1 MSEFEVSNWSF
12 GDALVRTL
20 RTLQKGT
27 LNERTLSDENVWF
40 VAKDVAA
47 ALEYRTADDMTR
59 YLDDDEIIKCPVQ
72 TSGGVQ
78 EMIVISE
85 SGLYHAIFQSR
96 KEAAKAFRRWVT
108 SEVLPQIRRTGGYTL
123 SEFVD
128 RVSDASASYGG
139 IAKLLREVSVLHKQ
153 GVMNVQDAKA
163 AAVSVFESA
172 GIPLLSL
179 RERIVE
185 MDSLSFDR
193 NDVNRFIDEML
204 VRSESSTS
212 WRTLYGTFCE
222 WAGYQLDE
230 FGIPEEHGA
239 LTQRMFTARMKKAV
253 GLEGENADVIF
264 MDGKAV
270 RGLKHWSIR
279 AAEEKLPSGCIP
291 EGNIKEIILDES
303 VRS

>member
-20 RTLQKGT
+20 RTLQKGA

-40 VAKDVAA
+40 VAKGVAA

-59 YLDDDEIIKCPVQ
+59 YLDDDEITKCPVQ
-72 TSGGVQ
+72 TQGGMQ

-108 SEVLPQIRRTGGYTL
+108 SEVLPQIRRTGGY
-123 SEFVD
+123 
-128 RVSDASASYGG
+128 R
-139 IAKLLREVSVLHKQ
+139 
-153 GVMNVQDAKA
+153 
-163 AAVSVFESA
+163 
-172 GIPLLSL
+172 
-179 RERIVE
+179 
-185 MDSLSFDR
+185 
-193 NDVNRFIDEML
+193 
-204 VRSESSTS
+204 
-212 WRTLYGTFCE
+212 
-222 WAGYQLDE
+222 LDE

-253 GLEGENADVIF
+253 GLEGKNADVIF
-264 MDGKAV
+264 MDGMTV
-270 RGLKHWSIR
+270 RALKHWSIR

-291 EGNIKEIILDES
+291 EGNVKEIILDE
-303 VRS
+303 

>member
-1 MSEFEVSNWSF
+1 MSEFKIKSWSF
-12 GDALVRTL
+12 GDRLVRTL
-20 RTLQKGT
+20 QTLQKGVRNVDT
-27 LNERTLSDENVWF
+27 PSENDVWF

-72 TSGGVQ
+72 TQGEMQ
-78 EMIVISE
+78 EMVVISE

-96 KEAAKAFRRWVT
+96 REVAKAFRRWVT

-139 IAKLLREVSVLHKQ
+139 IAKLLREVSVLHRQ
-153 GVMNVQDAKA
+153 GAMNVQDVKA
-163 AAVSVFESA
+163 TVLSVFESA

-179 RERIVE
+179 GVRIAE

-204 VRSESSTS
+204 ARSRRECS
-212 WRTLYGTFCE
+212 
-222 WAGYQLDE
+222 
-230 FGIPEEHGA
+230 P
-239 LTQRMFTARMKKAV
+239 
-253 GLEGENADVIF
+253 
-264 MDGKAV
+264 
-270 RGLKHWSIR
+270 R
-279 AAEEKLPSGCIP
+279 A
-291 EGNIKEIILDES
+291 
-303 VRS
+303 

>member
-20 RTLQKGT
+20 RTLQKGA

-72 TSGGVQ
+72 TQGGMQ

-108 SEVLPQIRRTGGYTL
+108 SEVLPQIRRAGGYTL

-212 WRTLYGTFCE
+212 WRTLYAAFCE
-222 WAGYQLDE
+222 WAGYRLDE

-239 LTQRMFTARMKKAV
+239 LTQRMFTARMKKVV

-291 EGNIKEIILDES
+291 EGNVKEIILDE
-303 VRS
+303 